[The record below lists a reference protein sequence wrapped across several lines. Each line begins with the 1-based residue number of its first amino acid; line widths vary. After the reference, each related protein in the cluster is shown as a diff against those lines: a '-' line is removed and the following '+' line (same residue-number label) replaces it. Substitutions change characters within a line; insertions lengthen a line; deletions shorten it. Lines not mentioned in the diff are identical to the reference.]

1 MKPREKAM
9 PTWLQA
15 VMALTCGFIVAGVI
29 TTTIFL
35 IINDRT
41 DTQQTGLIHKA
52 FAQITES
59 QRRGCARGNDF
70 RRQSNARVPLER
82 AEANSALIVAT
93 LVRRFQLPTPVG
105 LDPSRVRD
113 LVDGV
118 SAVPLTPCKR
128 LYRTPRLPDGV
139 SFAPGDKRP

>member
-82 AEANSALIVAT
+82 AEAMVKNCPSGAISIAGPAPDDAPVAE
-93 LVRRFQLPTPVG
+93 
-105 LDPSRVRD
+105 
-113 LVDGV
+113 
-118 SAVPLTPCKR
+118 
-128 LYRTPRLPDGV
+128 
-139 SFAPGDKRP
+139 PG